1 MGTLE
6 LLRQPDKMVRGYL
19 EHSFRQAGVP
29 MLIVQKLE
37 LRGETDE
44 PLFQSTGSL
53 KSFNSQQLVS
63 TVFIQLVNNTYC
75 NFLSPLAI
83 F

>member
-37 LRGETDE
+37 LRGETD
-44 PLFQSTGSL
+44 
-53 KSFNSQQLVS
+53 
-63 TVFIQLVNNTYC
+63 
-75 NFLSPLAI
+75 
-83 F
+83 